1 MMAAQ
6 AAVLPVAPA
15 TDANLVKRTPNGDD
29 ETKQSPTTGQSSSA
43 STARLPSRRRTTSP
57 LNDFIRTVSRER
69 FESTGPLYYK
79 RVEVKKLRDA
89 IQKLAEERKGK
100 SPAER
105 TRIDAEIAPLRKEL
119 IVSAKQLRKMEE
131 RYRKIV
137 ERYHDVKD
145 AERLHKFDYIKNKYL
160 SDWV

>member
-15 TDANLVKRTPNGDD
+15 TDVNLVKRTPNGDD
-29 ETKQSPTTGQSSSA
+29 ETKQSPMA
-43 STARLPSRRRTTSP
+43 
-57 LNDFIRTVSRER
+57 VSRER

-119 IVSAKQLRKMEE
+119 IVSAKQLHKMEE
-131 RYRKIV
+131 KRQRII
-137 ERYHDVKD
+137 ERYEDVKR
-145 AERLHKFDYIKNKYL
+145 AERLHDFDYIKKTYL

>member
-1 MMAAQ
+1 MAAQ

-119 IVSAKQLRKMEE
+119 IVSAKQLHKMEE
-131 RYRKIV
+131 KRQRII
-137 ERYHDVKD
+137 ERYEDVKR
-145 AERLHKFDYIKNKYL
+145 AERLHDFDYIKKTYL